1 MQATGTITAVPASLI
16 EYLSQLGTD
25 CSELT
30 TEQLQEVFAD
40 TFMLAVISQTSAA
53 SDPLPQIA
61 AEVKQKCFQYIGQ
74 LLRAIPNA

>member
-40 TFMLAVISQTSAA
+40 TFMLAVIPQASAA
-53 SDPLPQIA
+53 SNPLPQIA
-61 AEVKQKCFQYIGQ
+61 EEVKQKCFQYIGQ